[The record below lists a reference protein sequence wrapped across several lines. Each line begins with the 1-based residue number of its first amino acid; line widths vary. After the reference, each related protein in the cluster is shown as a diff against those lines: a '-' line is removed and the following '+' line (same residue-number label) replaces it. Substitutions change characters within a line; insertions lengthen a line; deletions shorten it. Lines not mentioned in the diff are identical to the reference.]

1 MSFKYISRKSHFQ
14 YCHLCQ
20 MLLESTNHF
29 LNCQTYEIFISY
41 LAAVRPTLGH
51 WQRDSLTQ
59 CLPLHF
65 IFFSVK
71 IIRSHIKRLGTIFS
85 KHGPS
90 ASMCIYIKDWLWG
103 KREWNYSFSQ
113 GEWFKTTMIEEKCY
127 GNELWV
133 LSLTFCRNNVVTT
146 IVSTKFPG
154 LKDEKHLTTFIL
166 NFTIFI
172 NL

>member
-1 MSFKYISRKSHFQ
+1 MVQVLQCVFISRTG
-14 YCHLCQ
+14 C
-20 MLLESTNHF
+20 EENE
-29 LNCQTYEIFISY
+29 NEII
-41 LAAVRPTLGH
+41 
-51 WQRDSLTQ
+51 
-59 CLPLHF
+59 
-65 IFFSVK
+65 
-71 IIRSHIKRLGTIFS
+71 
-85 KHGPS
+85 
-90 ASMCIYIKDWLWG
+90 
-103 KREWNYSFSQ
+103 SFSQ